1 MSINKTERTQSALL
15 VIDVQ
20 VGVVQ
25 DAHLRDE
32 KIANIAKAVDK
43 ARAQSIPVIWVRH
56 SEEELSI
63 GSDIWQIVPEL
74 VPLVGEPIVEKL
86 FRSSFVETDL
96 TDHLSRLNVG
106 QLYICGAET
115 NNCVRHTSHAAL
127 EQGFD
132 ITLIADAHTTTGFE
146 WNGFIVDAARVIDE
160 QNINFMGYSL
170 PHSAAKAVKV
180 ADLFN

>member
-1 MSINKTERTQSALL
+1 MSINKAERTQSALL

-56 SEEELSI
+56 SEEELPI

-96 TDHLSRLNVG
+96 TDYLSRLNVG

-132 ITLIADAHTTTGFE
+132 ITLIVDAHTTTGFE

>member
-1 MSINKTERTQSALL
+1 MSINKSERAASALL

-25 DAHLRDE
+25 DAHQRSE
-32 KIANIAKAVDK
+32 KVTNIANAVDK
-43 ARAQSIPVIWVRH
+43 ARAQSVPVIWVRH
-56 SEEELSI
+56 SEEELPL
-63 GSDIWQIVPEL
+63 GSDNWQIVPEL
-74 VPLVGEPIVEKL
+74 TPLAGEPIVEKL

-96 TDHLSRLNVG
+96 GEHLTKLKVG
-106 QLYICGAET
+106 HLYICGAET

-146 WNGFIVDAARVIDE
+146 WNGFVVDAARVIDE
-160 QNINFMGYSL
+160 QNINFLKYSL
-170 PHSAAKAVKV
+170 PNSSARAVKV
-180 ADLFN
+180 AELFN

>member
-1 MSINKTERTQSALL
+1 MSINKSERTASALL

-32 KIANIAKAVDK
+32 KIANISRAVDK

-56 SEEELSI
+56 SEEELPI
-63 GSDIWQIVPEL
+63 GSDNWQIVSEL
-74 VPLVGEPIVEKL
+74 KPLADEPIVEKL

-96 TDHLSRLNVG
+96 AEHLARLKVG
-106 QLYICGAET
+106 HIYICGAET
-115 NNCVRHTSHAAL
+115 NNCVRHTCHTAL
-127 EQGFD
+127 ELGFD

-160 QNINFMGYSL
+160 QNINFMSYSL
-170 PHSAAKAVKV
+170 AHSTAKAVKV